1 AVFRA
6 GTTKTGTGET
16 LREFPKAMKTKFT
29 TPVLYENHI
38 YGLDDGILECLD
50 LSAAKPRWK
59 DGRYGHGQVLLAG
72 DRLIVQAENGTV
84 VLVEPSPE
92 RLIERGRLPALSSRT
107 WNNPALAGRML
118 LVRND
123 RMVACYELP

>member
-1 AVFRA
+1 
-6 GTTKTGTGET
+6 
-16 LREFPKAMKTKFT
+16 MKTKFT
-29 TPVLYENHI
+29 TPVLYRDHM
-38 YGLDDGILECLD
+38 YGLDDGILECLE
-50 LSAAKPRWK
+50 PRLLALKWK

-92 RLIERGRLPALSSRT
+92 KLIERGRIPALSSRT

-123 RMVACYELP
+123 REAACYELPE